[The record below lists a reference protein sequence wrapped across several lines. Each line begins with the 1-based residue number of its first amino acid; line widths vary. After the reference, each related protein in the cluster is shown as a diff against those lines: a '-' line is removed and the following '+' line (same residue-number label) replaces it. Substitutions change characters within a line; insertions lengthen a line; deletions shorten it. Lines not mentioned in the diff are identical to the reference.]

1 MNANSPIVF
10 TDGGM
15 DTDVSWM
22 QPRNAKSLIVV
33 TDEGINTEVS
43 WLQPLK
49 ANRPIEVTELGIVID
64 ESSVHLKNAK
74 SPMDVNVEG
83 IVTCPVESG
92 VISHLANTRMGPV
105 ARRTAT
111 AEARYTLLREL
122 GHTGRTA
129 PGATHPRGSIRSG

>member
-1 MNANSPIVF
+1 MVTTLDGTNTLERRLQDMNANSPIVF

-64 ESSVHLKNAK
+64 ESSVRA
-74 SPMDVNVEG
+74 DVAT
-83 IVTCPVESG
+83 VTFAHIRTNRFPYIDCHVHADYIFPYAVPDH
-92 VISHLANTRMGPV
+92 ISVCGANCGSV
-105 ARRTAT
+105 GFANAT
-111 AEARYTLLREL
+111 AD
-122 GHTGRTA
+122 
-129 PGATHPRGSIRSG
+129 